1 MARIF
6 ITGSSQGL
14 GFLAGQLLIEQGHKV
29 VLHAR
34 NTERAEEIRAKL
46 PACDAI
52 AVGDVATMD
61 GMRSIADQVNALGK
75 FNAVIHNV
83 ALGNKEEYVK
93 TSDNFSELFA
103 VNVIAPYLL
112 TALIERPERLIYMG
126 SGMHRSGDPALS
138 DPQWFNRPWNA
149 TQAYS
154 DSKLHNLIL
163 SMAIASRWSDV
174 LVNAVDPG
182 WAPTRMGGEDAPDDL
197 VKASSTQAWLAVSTD
212 PSAQVSG
219 GYFYREKQCSMH
231 PITDEVDVQNNLIQY
246 LKTITGVELDS
257 RESL

>member
-1 MARIF
+1 
-6 ITGSSQGL
+6 
-14 GFLAGQLLIEQGHKV
+14 
-29 VLHAR
+29 
-34 NTERAEEIRAKL
+34 
-46 PACDAI
+46 
-52 AVGDVATMD
+52 
-61 GMRSIADQVNALGK
+61 
-75 FNAVIHNV
+75 
-83 ALGNKEEYVK
+83 
-93 TSDNFSELFA
+93 

-112 TALIERPERLIYMG
+112 TALIDRPERLIYMG

-154 DSKLHNLIL
+154 DSKLHDLIL

-182 WAPTRMGGEDAPDDL
+182 WAPTRMGGADAPDDL
-197 VKASSTQAWLAVSTD
+197 MKAAHTQAWLAVSTD
-212 PSAQVSG
+212 PAAQVSG